1 MTSADHQKPQVL
13 FKARRPYFV
22 ISTAEQFLCAGKKA
36 LTYPID
42 TIDHVFIP
50 LDVTVRECGDA
61 PGAMPQLP
69 PQL

>member
-13 FKARRPYFV
+13 FKARPYFV

-36 LTYPID
+36 LAYPID
-42 TIDHVFIP
+42 TIYHVFIP
-50 LDVTVRECGDA
+50 LDAMVRECGDA
-61 PGAMPQLP
+61 PSAMPQLP